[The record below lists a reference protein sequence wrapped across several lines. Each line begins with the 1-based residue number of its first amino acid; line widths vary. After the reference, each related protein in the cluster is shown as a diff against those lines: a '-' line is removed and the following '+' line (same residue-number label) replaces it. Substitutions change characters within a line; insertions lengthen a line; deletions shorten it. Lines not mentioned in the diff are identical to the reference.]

1 MIKKLYRKPVDSARH
16 HQLKKACLDYFT
28 YHDKLMKNP
37 SKGYAFKAR
46 QAILQL
52 KKVGH
57 ERGMELLKL
66 YAEKY
71 NQGKPVINI
80 STRSNPNPENK

>member
-1 MIKKLYRKPVDSARH
+1 MRKKLYRQPVDSAKH
-16 HQLKKACLDYFT
+16 EQFKKACLDYFT
-28 YHDKLMKNP
+28 YHDKLMKKP
-37 SKGYAFKAR
+37 SMGYAFKAR
-46 QAILQL
+46 QAMLRI

-80 STRSNPNPENK
+80 STRSNPNPEKQ